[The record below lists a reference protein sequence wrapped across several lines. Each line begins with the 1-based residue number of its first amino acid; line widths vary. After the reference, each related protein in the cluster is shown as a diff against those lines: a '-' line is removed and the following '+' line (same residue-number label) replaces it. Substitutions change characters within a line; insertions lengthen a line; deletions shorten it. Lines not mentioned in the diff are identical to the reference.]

1 MTLVNITLDED
12 EQIVILKIADE
23 VAADRG
29 ILTPWERIADK
40 IRKARD
46 SSLFEVYFPN
56 TIDGDHRYTALA
68 KVADDREAQSPEHTE
83 RTADASQDTR

>member
-12 EQIVILKIADE
+12 EQIVILRLADE
-23 VAADRG
+23 VAAERG

-40 IRKARD
+40 IRRARD
-46 SSLFEVYFPN
+46 SSLFEVYFPSFA
-56 TIDGDHRYTALA
+56 DGQ
-68 KVADDREAQSPEHTE
+68 EAQSPEHTE

>member
-12 EQIVILKIADE
+12 EQIAILRFADE

-46 SSLFEVYFPN
+46 SSLFETYLPISGPDYHGEPCECNGGPGFCGCP
-56 TIDGDHRYTALA
+56 GCDHRDCRMRS
-68 KVADDREAQSPEHTE
+68 K
-83 RTADASQDTR
+83 